1 MALNLPSIISNAV
14 KIAST
19 ATRSLQE
26 TPEGVGIVRHYAWIS
41 EGSFETFGKP
51 SYADPVNRRAIWE
64 PGHQSKFD
72 TNTGGVVQVKGKL
85 TFLDPI
91 EPNGAAGRVEP
102 IDNRDLL
109 ILPDGTSGPIY
120 KPEGLYNPVTD
131 APFLIEL
138 WIGA

>member
-1 MALNLPSIISNAV
+1 MAINLPSIISSAV

-26 TPEGVGIVRHYAWIS
+26 TPAGVGIVSHQAWIGADS
-41 EGSFETFGKP
+41 WGKAT
-51 SYADPVNRRAIWE
+51 YADAVNRRAIWE

-72 TNTGGVVQVKGKL
+72 TNTGSVVQVKGKL
-85 TFLDPI
+85 AFLDPI
-91 EPNGAAGRVEP
+91 EANGAAGRIEP
-102 IDNRDLL
+102 IDNRDLI
-109 ILPDGTSGPIY
+109 ILPDGTSGAIY
-120 KPEGLYNPVTD
+120 KPEGLYNPVAG

>member
-14 KIAST
+14 RIVST
-19 ATRSLQE
+19 ATRSLQQ
-26 TPEGVGIVRHYAWIS
+26 TPAGIGIVTHHAWVGQDS
-41 EGSFETFGKP
+41 WGKP
-51 SYADPVNRRAIWE
+51 YYATPPITRRAIYE
-64 PGHQSKFD
+64 SKHESKFD
-72 TNTGGVVQVKGKL
+72 TNTGSVVQVKGKL
-85 TFLDPI
+85 IFLDPVA
-91 EPNGAAGRVEP
+91 PNGYEGRIEP
-102 IDNRDLL
+102 IDNRDLI

>member
-14 KIAST
+14 AIASQ

-26 TPEGVGIVRHYAWIS
+26 TPEGIGIVAHHAWTGADAWGKATYA
-41 EGSFETFGKP
+41 T
-51 SYADPVNRRAIWE
+51 AVNRRAVWE

-72 TNTGGVVQVKGKL
+72 TSTGSIVQVKGKL

-91 EPNGAAGRVEP
+91 APNGAAGRIEP

-109 ILPDGTSGPIY
+109 ILPDGTTGPIY
-120 KPEGLYNPVTD
+120 RPEGLYNPVTD
-131 APFLIEL
+131 APFLIGL

>member
-1 MALNLPSIISNAV
+1 MAINLPSIISNAV
-14 KIAST
+14 KIVSQT
-19 ATRSLQE
+19 TRSLQE
-26 TPEGVGIVRHYAWIS
+26 TPDGIGIVSHYAWIAD
-41 EGSFETFGKP
+41 EDAWGKKQ
-51 SYADPVNRRAIWE
+51 YAAPVSRRAIWE

-72 TNTGGVVQVKGKL
+72 TNTGSIVQVKGRL

-102 IDNRDLL
+102 IDNRDL
-109 ILPDGTSGPIY
+109 IVLPDGTSGPIF
-120 KPEGLYNPVTD
+120 KPEGLYNPVAD

>member
-26 TPEGVGIVRHYAWIS
+26 TPEGIGIVTHHAWVGQDS
-41 EGSFETFGKP
+41 WGKP
-51 SYADPVNRRAIWE
+51 YYATPPINRRALWE
-64 PGHQSKFD
+64 PGHTSKFD
-72 TNTGGVVQVKGKL
+72 TNTGAVVQVKGRL

-91 EPNGAAGRVEP
+91 EPNGYEERIEP
-102 IDNRDLL
+102 IDNRDL
-109 ILPDGTSGPIY
+109 IVLPDGTSGPIF
-120 KPEGLYNPVTD
+120 KPEGLYNPASG

>member
-1 MALNLPSIISNAV
+1 MPLDLPSIISNAV
-14 KIAST
+14 KIAHN

-26 TPEGVGIVRHYAWIS
+26 TANGVGIVAHYAWT
-41 EGSFETFGKP
+41 GADAWGKP
-51 SYADPVNRRAIWE
+51 TYAAAVNRPAIWE

-91 EPNGAAGRVEP
+91 PPNGAVGRIEP
-102 IDNRDLL
+102 IDNRDL
-109 ILPDGTSGPIY
+109 IVLPDGTSGPIY
-120 KPEGLYNPVTD
+120 RPEGLYNPVTD